1 MRSSPPKSLSLSLS
15 LSLADITNAGGRPS
29 RRQAHHRRGLGLLS
43 LLPPVALGDC
53 GEHDRTGQ
61 AHVSALSAR
70 AHLAVLAGQ
79 RRAAA

>member
-1 MRSSPPKSLSLSLS
+1 MRSSPPKSLS

-29 RRQAHHRRGLGLLS
+29 RRQARRRRGLGLLS

-61 AHVSALSAR
+61 AHVSALSVR
-70 AHLAVLAGQ
+70 THLAVLAGQ